1 MKKNLSHYGSKAAA
15 DACIKT
21 CAPLFVEQSTEH
33 STSIKVLGGFLG
45 GELLSIVTC
54 HLPWKIL

>member
-1 MKKNLSHYGSKAAA
+1 MH
-15 DACIKT
+15 KT

-45 GELLSIVTC
+45 GESLSIVTC